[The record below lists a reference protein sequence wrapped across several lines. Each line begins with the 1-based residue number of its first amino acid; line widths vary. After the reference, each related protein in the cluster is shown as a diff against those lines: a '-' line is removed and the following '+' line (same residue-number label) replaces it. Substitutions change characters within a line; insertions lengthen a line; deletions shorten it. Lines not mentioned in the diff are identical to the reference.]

1 MVDLKFKQPPEC
13 FASIENVFPLGPD
26 GLRQTPA
33 GCLECELKTECL
45 RTALGREQGV
55 AVHEERLARA
65 YQAGNVGFLERWARQ
80 KKLEQRKR
88 ITNPWR
94 RFWMRLQRSSR

>member
-1 MVDLKFKQPPEC
+1 MANLKFKLPPEC
-13 FASIENVFPLGPD
+13 FASVEKVFPLNPD

-33 GCLECELKTECL
+33 ECLECDLKTECL
-45 RTALGREQGV
+45 RTALSREQGV

-88 ITNPWR
+88 VTSPWR
-94 RFWMRLQRSSR
+94 RFWMRFQRSSR